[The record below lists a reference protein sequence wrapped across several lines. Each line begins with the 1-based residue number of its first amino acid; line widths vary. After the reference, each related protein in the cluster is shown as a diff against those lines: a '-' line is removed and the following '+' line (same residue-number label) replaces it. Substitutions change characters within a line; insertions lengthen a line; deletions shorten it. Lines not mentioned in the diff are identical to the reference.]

1 MKNKIQYIEERNI
14 GAIREKALFSPKTR
28 LVEVDG
34 KKYGY
39 YADFVEFLEFELSF
53 PRKCGR
59 TAGYINR
66 CDDWMRDLLW
76 EDYDEYVFI
85 IYNYKWFLFHDCFGK
100 GAFFNSFE
108 EYTKFWEYG
117 VENCMV
123 DGKSKVFN
131 LYLVVDEKYGF

>member
-53 PRKCGR
+53 PHECGR

-100 GAFFNSFE
+100 GAFFTSFE

-117 VENCMV
+117 VENCVV